1 MYHIALIPMACRPYH
16 AGHDA
21 LIRLARSECDQVIV
35 FASTTDR
42 VRKGEFT
49 VRANVMRKLWDSIVE
64 SLPQGVGVVF
74 VSNPVGA
81 VYEFVGLRNGDTL
94 PVMKDEKL
102 VIYSDPEDMER
113 NFSERSLAKYG
124 GALANGK
131 RLARRHVP
139 RDTTVNVS
147 GTQMRAW
154 LMHGDK
160 ARFIANLP
168 ETLDGETFWKA
179 LTGRT

>member
-1 MYHIALIPMACRPYH
+1 MYHIGLIPMAARPYH
-16 AGHDA
+16 VGHDT
-21 LIRLARSECDQVIV
+21 LIRLAREECDQVFV
-35 FASTTDR
+35 FASTADR
-42 VRKGEFT
+42 VRRGEFS
-49 VRANVMRKLWDSIVE
+49 VRADIMRKLWDDIIE

-74 VSNPVGA
+74 VPNPVGA
-81 VYEFVGLRNGDTL
+81 VYEFIGLRNGDTM

-124 GALANGK
+124 GALANAR

-160 ARFIANLP
+160 TKFVANLP
-168 ETLDGETFWKA
+168 ETLDGDVVWKA
-179 LTGRT
+179 LSRR